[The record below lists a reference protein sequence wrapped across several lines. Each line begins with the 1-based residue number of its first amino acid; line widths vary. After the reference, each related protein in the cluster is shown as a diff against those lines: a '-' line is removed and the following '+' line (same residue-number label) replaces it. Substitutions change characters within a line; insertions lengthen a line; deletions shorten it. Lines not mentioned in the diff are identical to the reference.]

1 MFIELYKPRVID
13 IYQTR
18 DRVKLR
24 VGEQTQDG
32 RFWTNLTFD
41 NMDQLEIFAT
51 NIVEAIDAARACASV
66 PK

>member
-1 MFIELYKPRVID
+1 MFIEIYKPRVVD

-24 VGEQTQDG
+24 IGEPGIEG

-51 NIVEAIDAARACASV
+51 NIVEAISKATSLAISQ
-66 PK
+66 